1 MHIGPPSD
9 VGTAGFKHMHML
21 TNISEDSELRRLF
34 GRFPTGVTTLCAVV
48 DGHPVGMTASA
59 FVAVS
64 LKPKLVSV
72 CIKRGSGT
80 WQQLRSQERLGISF
94 LSHGHAAVARQLAQ
108 KTGERFEGLHYE
120 TTPEGA
126 LFLADATAWLECSVE
141 NEIPAGDHDI
151 VLFRL
156 HRASVA
162 DEITPLVFHSSD
174 FHTLTPIVQTQ
185 RPSLAPAAS

>member
-1 MHIGPPSD
+1 MN
-9 VGTAGFKHMHML
+9 ML
-21 TNISEDSELRRLF
+21 SNISEDSELRRLF
-34 GRFPTGVTTLCAVV
+34 GRFPTGVTTLCAMV
-48 DGHPVGMTASA
+48 DGQPVGMTASA

-64 LKPKLVSV
+64 LRPQLVSV

-80 WQQLRSQERLGISF
+80 WRQLRAQKRLGISF

-108 KTGERFEGLHYE
+108 KTGDRFQGLDYE
-120 TTPEGA
+120 TTLDGA

-141 NEIPAGDHDI
+141 QEIEAGDHDI

-162 DEITPLVFHSSD
+162 DNITPLVFHSSD
-174 FHTLTPIVQTQ
+174 FHTLTPIEQSPHTSS
-185 RPSLAPAAS
+185 PSTSNQSATPEYAAD